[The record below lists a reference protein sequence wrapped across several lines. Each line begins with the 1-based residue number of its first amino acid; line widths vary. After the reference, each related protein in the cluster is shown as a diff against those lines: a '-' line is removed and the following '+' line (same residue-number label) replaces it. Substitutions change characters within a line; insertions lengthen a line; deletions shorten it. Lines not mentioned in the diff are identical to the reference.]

1 MKTMNNVLLIVECP
15 DEQNVFVHVPNT
27 SGFKID
33 FENTFWKMFKKKL
46 HNYDR
51 LDAIFPQPLLHIVN
65 INTTFGHVFTNIKNC
80 PINITYVV
88 NLKSIPALKLVDTI
102 DSSWFSSFP
111 IPCDLFFV
119 VGSKWTMVKH
129 VIETL
134 LSQQ

>member
-1 MKTMNNVLLIVECP
+1 MNDGLSIAMLTSRVVSDISSISFFTTSISMKTMNNVLLIVECP

-51 LDAIFPQPLLHIVN
+51 LDAIFPQPLFHIVN

-102 DSSWFSSFP
+102 DSS
-111 IPCDLFFV
+111 
-119 VGSKWTMVKH
+119 
-129 VIETL
+129 
-134 LSQQ
+134 